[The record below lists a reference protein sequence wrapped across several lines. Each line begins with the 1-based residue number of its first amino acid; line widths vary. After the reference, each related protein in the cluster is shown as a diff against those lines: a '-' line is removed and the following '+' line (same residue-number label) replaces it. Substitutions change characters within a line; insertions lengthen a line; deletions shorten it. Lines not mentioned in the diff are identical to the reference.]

1 MKKTGFVSISGQP
14 NVGKSTLL
22 NGLLGEKVAIISEKP
37 ETTRDTI
44 RGILTR
50 DDCQIIFMDTPGIHK
65 PHDLL
70 GRIMLTRARSSLLE
84 ADIILLLT
92 EKRTALNREDL
103 NIISGLP
110 RPKGGQTVLL
120 IINKA
125 DRVKEKK
132 TLLPLMD
139 RAKQLYPFDEIIPMC
154 ALDRSD
160 LDMLLNIIKPY
171 LKEGPFLYPEEQLT
185 DKNEHFLV
193 QEIIRE
199 KILAETYEEIPHSVA
214 VVVDKM
220 KKKGTAGVIEIY
232 ATIFVERTSQKSI
245 IIGKKGAMLKQI
257 GKQARLDIEKLL
269 SGHVYLDLWV
279 KVREKWKKDANALEE
294 IGYST

>member
-1 MKKTGFVSISGQP
+1 M
-14 NVGKSTLL
+14 GKSTLL